1 MEMTA
6 KTSGEGE
13 ALVLIH
19 GVPGSA
25 RVWDG
30 VVERLGHGYR
40 TVVPDLL
47 GFGASGGGGGIDG
60 LWADAQAR
68 ALAELLDELG
78 VERAALV
85 GHDFGGPVALALT
98 ELRPELASHLVLC
111 ATNAFPD
118 TPIPLPISAVTWPL
132 VGGAAGRLLFS
143 GPSLGMTLKQGSAA
157 PGVRLDPAT
166 WLGDGRQQ
174 ASIRTIF
181 STALR
186 ELDTRFVP
194 VEWALRAA
202 RCPTLAIWGE
212 QDPFFSV
219 EQGRRTA
226 GAARDGRFVSYED
239 CGHFVP
245 AERPERLATDI
256 AAFVRE
262 PVAA

>member
-6 KTSGEGE
+6 KTSGGGE

-19 GVPGSA
+19 GVPGSG

-30 VVERLGHGYR
+30 VVERLVPHFR

-47 GFGASGGGGGIDG
+47 GFGDSPGGGDIGA
-60 LWADAQAR
+60 LWADNQAH
-68 ALAELLDELG
+68 ALAALLDELG
-78 VERAALV
+78 IERATLV

-98 ELRPELASHLVLC
+98 ELRPELAKQLVLC

-118 TPIPLPISAVTWPL
+118 TPIPLPISAVRWPL
-132 VGGAAGRLLFS
+132 VGGPAGRLLFS
-143 GPSLGMTLKQGSAA
+143 GPSLRMMLGQGSAA
-157 PGVRLDPAT
+157 PGIRLDPAA
-166 WLGDGRQQ
+166 WLGDSRQQ

-181 STALR
+181 ATALR
-186 ELDTRFVP
+186 EIETRFAP
-194 VEWALRAA
+194 VERALRAVQ
-202 RCPTLAIWGE
+202 CPTLVVSAE
-212 QDPFFSV
+212 KDPFFTV

-226 GAARDGRFVSYED
+226 AAAPDGRLVRYAD

-245 AERPERLATDI
+245 AEQPDRLAADV